1 MHQYS
6 STNWDYLAPKSEN
19 FWFMFKLEL
28 FDCINQLVNMK
39 NNIHHWKSIKELT
52 QSKGRW
58 MNQVQKGQGSE
69 QLKNLSKPGGHVS
82 QGFTAR
88 VIVFQQLSAFVS
100 RFKTRESSLGHKLTL
115 WLREGLAL
123 NWQSHQ
129 ATFCRVE
136 VISPKEMG
144 CCCYNNRE
152 LLYRQIRRNVVG
164 RQNCRCP
171 LLSIYSKDGYYR
183 KDSYVGEFELEA
195 P

>member
-1 MHQYS
+1 
-6 STNWDYLAPKSEN
+6 
-19 FWFMFKLEL
+19 
-28 FDCINQLVNMK
+28 
-39 NNIHHWKSIKELT
+39 
-52 QSKGRW
+52 

-69 QLKNLSKPGGHVS
+69 QLKNLSKPGSHVS

-100 RFKTRESSLGHKLTL
+100 RFRTRESSWGHKLTL

-144 CCCYNNRE
+144 CCCYDNRE
-152 LLYRQIRRNVVG
+152 LLYHQKVTMSTTGSVITISEYLERGETWHGCRVVVG
-164 RQNCRCP
+164 TPRGCFLCFLEEEHSNNQSCNRLHCEIIGLP
-171 LLSIYSKDGYYR
+171 FLLQPVWF
-183 KDSYVGEFELEA
+183 YVT
-195 P
+195 